1 LERYYQSNVSLTES
15 DALGTCNV
23 GWALVVYG
31 NRYGLRHGSMSYC
44 FDFNSR
50 YGVLRCRL
58 EGDISDDV
66 LKQCYKL
73 AGEYAALTS
82 PNVGIVDFSSVAAFN
97 VSAQTVRDLAH
108 STPAIAGHLPR
119 FIVVPDHI
127 YGLARMFQQ
136 CGDETRP
143 HLHVVHSL
151 AEAHAFLGIEEADF
165 QPLKKSV
172 ALAETHLAANPE
184 RKSPA

>member
-1 LERYYQSNVSLTES
+1 
-15 DALGTCNV
+15 
-23 GWALVVYG
+23 
-31 NRYGLRHGSMSYC
+31 MSYC

-50 YGVLRCRL
+50 YGILRCRF

-73 AGEYAALTS
+73 ASEYAALTS
-82 PNVGIVDFSSVAAFN
+82 PNVGIVDFSSVAVFN
-97 VSAQTVRDLAH
+97 VSAQTVRDLAY

-136 CGDETRP
+136 CGDETRSR
-143 HLHVVHSL
+143 LYVVHSV
-151 AEAHAFLGIEEADF
+151 AEAYAFLGIQEADF

-172 ALAETHLAANPE
+172 ELADRRAHLAANPE
-184 RKSPA
+184 RESSA